1 MSCYTWAGKQDIET
15 AVSNGREAV
24 ASLVDVLVEL

>member
-1 MSCYTWAGKQDIET
+1 MTKPSR

-24 ASLVDVLVEL
+24 AGSSLRVLIARISEKEP